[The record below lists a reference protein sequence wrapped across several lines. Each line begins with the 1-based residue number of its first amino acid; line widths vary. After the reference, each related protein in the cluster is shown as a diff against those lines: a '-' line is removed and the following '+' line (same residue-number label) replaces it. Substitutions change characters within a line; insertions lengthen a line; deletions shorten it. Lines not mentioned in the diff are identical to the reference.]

1 MEKCLPDRSR
11 LKNEVLWPIA
21 DKVEFGTNHF
31 EISQA
36 FASINEGDVSGS
48 VRAMA
53 RHEQLNILQPAMYD
67 IAHFALIMR
76 GTQAGDVASVVTGL
90 FSGLPEE
97 IQLTLASQCKAPDD
111 RKVAF
116 SSNPIADLADKNQRM
131 EFVLRAAT
139 QFDNLLK
146 NPATL
151 AQVKISITEIAN
163 GRGVK

>member
-1 MEKCLPDRSR
+1 MEKCLPDRSS

-21 DKVEFGTNHF
+21 DKVEFGTARL
-31 EISQA
+31 EVSET
-36 FASINEGDVSGS
+36 FALIEKGDVSAS

-67 IAHFALIMR
+67 VAHFALLMR
-76 GTQAGDVASVVTGL
+76 GTQAGDVMSVVTGL

-97 IQLTLASQCKAPDD
+97 IQLTLASQCKAPDG

-116 SSNPIADLADKNQRM
+116 SRNPTADLADKDQRM

-139 QFDNLLK
+139 QFDILLK
-146 NPATL
+146 NPTSRSQLKAS
-151 AQVKISITEIAN
+151 ISEIAN
-163 GRGVK
+163 GGGIK